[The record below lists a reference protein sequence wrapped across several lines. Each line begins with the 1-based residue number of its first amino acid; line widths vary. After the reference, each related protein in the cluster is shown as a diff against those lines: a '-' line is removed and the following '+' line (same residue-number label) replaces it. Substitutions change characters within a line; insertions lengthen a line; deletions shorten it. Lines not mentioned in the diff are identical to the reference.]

1 MLIKEK
7 IEQAIGILKEFS
19 IDCWITFT
27 RESAINGD
35 PTLPFLVP
43 SDLTW
48 HSALII
54 TKEGDTRA
62 IVGLYD
68 KKMVED
74 TGAYNTVIGYIE
86 GIKKPLTEY
95 LRDLNPASIAVNY
108 SMGSEIADGLTHGMY
123 LTIYEILSEMN
134 YQDRLVSAEKIISA
148 LRQRKTKSEI
158 QYINMAIRQTEKI
171 FRKVAK
177 YIQPGMSEEQVAQF
191 MRLEVGKAGL
201 ELAWD
206 PQVCPA
212 VFSGPD
218 TAVAHYHPTKRTI
231 KPGHILNMD
240 FGVKVHHY
248 CSDLQ
253 RTMYILKP
261 GEKKAPT
268 EVQQGFDAIV
278 DSIERSRSA
287 MKPGVRGIEIDSI
300 SRQVLKEH
308 GYKDF
313 PHALGHQVGR
323 HAHDGTALLG
333 PAWEKYAQKPYH
345 PLEQGMVFTL
355 EPRLTVHGFGVATIE
370 NMVVV
375 TTTGTEYLST
385 PQKKLILIKSRIRKK
400 AAKRLP
406 RNSVHT
412 ISNKGRSHRKSSV

>member
-7 IEQAIGILKEFS
+7 ISQAIGILKEFN

-43 SDLTW
+43 ADLTW

-62 IVGLYD
+62 IVGQYD

-86 GIKKPLTEY
+86 GIKKPLKDY
-95 LRDLNPASIAVNY
+95 LSMLNPASIAVNY
-108 SMGSEIADGLTHGMY
+108 SKDSEIADGLTHGMY
-123 LTIYEILSEMN
+123 MTLFDILSEIN
-134 YQDRLVSAEKIISA
+134 FQDRIVSAEKIISA
-148 LRQRKTKSEI
+148 LRQRKTKTELEHI
-158 QYINMAIRQTEKI
+158 KKAIRHTEKI
-171 FRKVAK
+171 FAQAAK
-177 YIQPGMSEEQVAQF
+177 FIKPGMSEKQIAQF
-191 MRLEVGKAGL
+191 MCGKVKEEGL

-218 TAVAHYHPTKRTI
+218 TAGAHYNPTKRKV
-231 KPGHILNMD
+231 KPGHILNID
-240 FGVKVHHY
+240 FGVKMNHY

-253 RTMYILKP
+253 RTMYVLKP
-261 GEKKAPT
+261 GEKRAPF
-268 EVQQGFDAIV
+268 EVQQGFNTIV
-278 DSIERSRSA
+278 ESIERSRLA
-287 MKPGVRGIEIDSI
+287 MKPGVRGIEIDTI
-300 SRQVLKEH
+300 SRQVLKEN
-308 GYKDF
+308 GYEEF

-345 PLEQGMVFTL
+345 LLEEGMVFTL
-355 EPRLTVHGFGVATIE
+355 EPRLTVQGHGVATIE

-375 TTTGTEYLST
+375 TETGTEYLST
-385 PQKKLILIKSRIRKK
+385 PQTKIILI
-400 AAKRLP
+400 
-406 RNSVHT
+406 NSGNRT
-412 ISNKGRSHRKSSV
+412 RTTKQRPK

>member
-108 SMGSEIADGLTHGMY
+108 SMWSEIADGLTHGMY

-158 QYINMAIRQTEKI
+158 QY
-171 FRKVAK
+171 
-177 YIQPGMSEEQVAQF
+177 
-191 MRLEVGKAGL
+191 
-201 ELAWD
+201 
-206 PQVCPA
+206 
-212 VFSGPD
+212 
-218 TAVAHYHPTKRTI
+218 
-231 KPGHILNMD
+231 
-240 FGVKVHHY
+240 
-248 CSDLQ
+248 
-253 RTMYILKP
+253 
-261 GEKKAPT
+261 
-268 EVQQGFDAIV
+268 
-278 DSIERSRSA
+278 
-287 MKPGVRGIEIDSI
+287 
-300 SRQVLKEH
+300 
-308 GYKDF
+308 
-313 PHALGHQVGR
+313 
-323 HAHDGTALLG
+323 
-333 PAWEKYAQKPYH
+333 
-345 PLEQGMVFTL
+345 
-355 EPRLTVHGFGVATIE
+355 
-370 NMVVV
+370 
-375 TTTGTEYLST
+375 
-385 PQKKLILIKSRIRKK
+385 
-400 AAKRLP
+400 
-406 RNSVHT
+406 
-412 ISNKGRSHRKSSV
+412 

>member
-1 MLIKEK
+1 MLINEK
-7 IEQAIGILKEFS
+7 ITQAIGILKEFN

-43 SDLTW
+43 ADLTW
-48 HSALII
+48 HSAFII

-62 IVGLYD
+62 IVGQYD

-74 TGAYNTVIGYIE
+74 TGAYKTVVGYIE

-95 LRDLNPASIAVNY
+95 LSELKPVSIAVNY
-108 SMGSEIADGLTHGMY
+108 SMDSEIADGLTHGMY
-123 LTIYEILSEMN
+123 LTLLDILSGIN
-134 YQDRLVSAEKIISA
+134 YQDRIVSAEKIISA
-148 LRQRKTKSEI
+148 LRQRKTKSELQHI
-158 QYINMAIRQTEKI
+158 KEAIRETEKI
-171 FRKVAK
+171 FSHVAT
-177 YIQPGMSEEQVAQF
+177 YITPGMSEEQIAQF
-191 MRLEVGKAGL
+191 MRNEVKKAGL

-218 TAVAHYHPTKRTI
+218 TAGAHYNPTKRKV

-240 FGVKVHHY
+240 FGVKVNQY

-253 RTMYILKP
+253 RTFYVLKS
-261 GEKKAPT
+261 GEKQAPP
-268 EVQQGFDAIV
+268 EVQKGFDTIV
-278 DSIERSRSA
+278 ESIERSRLA
-287 MKPGVRGIEIDSI
+287 MKPGVQGIAVDTLC
-300 SRQVLKEH
+300 RQVLKEN
-308 GYKDF
+308 GFEDF

-333 PAWEKYAQKPYH
+333 PAWEKYAQKPYQ
-345 PLEQGMVFTL
+345 PLEEGMVFTL
-355 EPRLTVHGFGVATIE
+355 EPRLTVAGHGVATVE

-375 TTTGTEYLST
+375 TSTGTEYLST
-385 PQKKLILIKSRIRKK
+385 PQKKLLLIRSRKK
-400 AAKRLP
+400 NASRRKR
-406 RNSVHT
+406 
-412 ISNKGRSHRKSSV
+412 

>member
-7 IEQAIGILKEFS
+7 IAQAIGILKEFD

-43 SDLTW
+43 ADLTW

-62 IVGLYD
+62 IVGQYD

-74 TGAYNTVIGYIE
+74 TGAYRTVVGYIE

-95 LRDLNPASIAVNY
+95 LTELKPVSIAVNY
-108 SMGSEIADGLTHGMY
+108 SMDSEIADGLTHGMY
-123 LTIYEILSEMN
+123 LTLLDILTGIN

-148 LRQRKTKSEI
+148 LRQRKTKSELQHI
-158 QYINMAIRQTEKI
+158 KEAIRETEKI
-171 FRKVAK
+171 FTRVAS
-177 YIQPGMSEEQVAQF
+177 YIQPGISEEQIAQF
-191 MRLEVGKAGL
+191 MRNEVKKAGL

-206 PQVCPA
+206 SQVCPA

-218 TAVAHYHPTKRTI
+218 TAGAHYNPTKRKV

-240 FGVKVHHY
+240 FGVKVNQY

-253 RTMYILKP
+253 RTFYVLKP
-261 GEKKAPT
+261 GEKKAPP
-268 EVQQGFDAIV
+268 EVQKGIDTIV
-278 DSIERSRSA
+278 GSIERSRLA
-287 MKPGVRGIEIDSI
+287 MKPGVQGIVIDTLC
-300 SRQVLKEH
+300 RQLLKEN
-308 GYKDF
+308 GFEEF

-333 PAWEKYAQKPYH
+333 PAWEKYAQKPYQ
-345 PLEQGMVFTL
+345 PLEEGMVFTL
-355 EPRLTVHGFGVATIE
+355 EPRLTVKGYGVATIE

-375 TTTGTEYLST
+375 TATGTEYLST
-385 PQKKLILIKSRIRKK
+385 PQKKLLLIKSRKVKGPRKK
-400 AAKRLP
+400 R
-406 RNSVHT
+406 
-412 ISNKGRSHRKSSV
+412 